1 MNKLLLSLLIF
12 APILVAAQE
21 NEFSYTYI
29 DITATNAEGVGYLG
43 DVYLGLPASLYIKGS
58 MRDEEVKSDNTIYQR
73 SKKVAALGYHQSI
86 ADIFKN
92 VSKSGYSFN
101 FARIMD
107 IFAELGVNQWELED
121 PINSIK
127 TGSDL
132 YAHAGVKMGNSEG
145 WEFNLYLEST
155 KLADIELNPVSEK
168 LEYSL
173 DGEINNNFGFRF
185 INHSMRNLGYSFGLS
200 HDDFSGL
207 STAVGVRF
215 GL

>member
-1 MNKLLLSLLIF
+1 MKKLLSLLLF
-12 APILVAAQE
+12 FSPIVTAQDT
-21 NEFSYTYI
+21 EFSYTYI
-29 DITATNAEGVGYLG
+29 YITATNADGVGYLG

-58 MRDEEVKSDNTIYQR
+58 VRDEEVKSDSTIYQR

-107 IFAELGVNQWELED
+107 IFVELGVNQWELED
-121 PINSIK
+121 PTSLIK

-155 KLADIELNPVSEK
+155 KLADIELNHVSEK

-185 INHSMRNLGYSFGLS
+185 INNSMSNVGYSFGLS

-207 STAVGVRF
+207 STAVGIRF

>member
-1 MNKLLLSLLIF
+1 M
-12 APILVAAQE
+12 
-21 NEFSYTYI
+21 
-29 DITATNAEGVGYLG
+29 
-43 DVYLGLPASLYIKGS
+43 
-58 MRDEEVKSDNTIYQR
+58 
-73 SKKVAALGYHQSI
+73 
-86 ADIFKN
+86 
-92 VSKSGYSFN
+92 
-101 FARIMD
+101 
-107 IFAELGVNQWELED
+107 
-121 PINSIK
+121 
-127 TGSDL
+127 

-200 HDDFSGL
+200 HDDFSGV
-207 STAVGVRF
+207 STAIGVRF